1 MKALKACFALLAA
14 LALCLSLGL
23 CAFAEAPEENAEA
36 TSSLAG
42 RLSISY
48 DEMSWDEIV
57 QRLLEA
63 HGIRANVTLG
73 YRNLVTGEE
82 HYYNGD
88 EYMPACSVYKLPLC
102 MYYTE
107 HLALG
112 DLSWSGSLSYESVRD
127 AVLIDSSNEKAA
139 ILLDRLGGYTQ
150 LRRLTAEYTGV
161 PFEELPGSA
170 LADNCYTA
178 REMISVLRTLYAGDE
193 RFPDIVETM
202 RKALPDRFFKLHE
215 QRFEIGHKPGWLS
228 DGEYPIRNDCAL
240 AFTSEPIAIVAFTS
254 YVSNAEELLTDY
266 CTAMCEYAEAHASD
280 AEAAPAAAAKASPQK
295 RLAPRML
302 RAPEKLEEPA
312 VVQTVGVL
320 DAQNRSGSLL
330 PFAFVALFLI
340 FGLVAV
346 IVFGVKYRA
355 RVLGLLLAVL
365 IAAAAMA
372 LSVIGTQVGTVY
384 ARPSGDPAATAEEF
398 LSAICRGDYEPAY
411 RLLRDYADLGLGAEP
426 STAAGRLANQ
436 ALHESYDYTLSGPC
450 AVNMLDAVQ
459 PLRFRYLDLSSLEE
473 DTAAEAT
480 HQLELIV
487 QSRELKDIYDE
498 DKHYLPSVTEEAYL
512 AALDRVLAHAEDYYA
527 ELDLELS
534 LTYTDGRWQILT
546 SPALL
551 RALNGG
557 AAY

>member
-23 CAFAEAPEENAEA
+23 CAFAESPEENAEA
-36 TSSLAG
+36 TSSLAE
-42 RLSISY
+42 RLSLSY

-63 HGIRANVTLG
+63 HRIRANVTLG

-82 HYYNGD
+82 HYHNGD

-102 MYYTE
+102 MYFAE
-107 HLALG
+107 HLVLG

-139 ILLDRLGGYTQ
+139 ILLDQLGGYTQ

-178 REMISVLRTLYAGDE
+178 REMISVLRTLYAGGE
-193 RFPDIVETM
+193 RFPDIVEDM

-302 RAPEKLEEPA
+302 RSPEKLEEPA
-312 VVQTVGVL
+312 VVQTVSVL
-320 DAQNRSGSLL
+320 DEQSRSGSLL
-330 PFAFVALFLI
+330 PFAFVALFLV
-340 FGLVAV
+340 FGLSAV

-372 LSVIGTQVGTVY
+372 LSVIGVQVGTVY
-384 ARPSGDPAATAEEF
+384 AKPSGDPAATAEEF

-436 ALHESYDYTLSGPC
+436 ALHESYAYTLSGPC

-473 DTAAEAT
+473 DTAAEAS